1 MESDKLDPQA
11 GLVLSNQSRSA
22 LRIILATKKKFNPKN
37 NVSL

>member
-22 LRIILATKKKFNPKN
+22 LRIILAKKKFNPKN